1 LRVRIAGYLIGACL
15 SALCLCGAEVSHAA
29 SVDVRLADRTE
40 VSVSRFGASRETVLL
55 WLPSGLGHLPAEE
68 RVAAATGRR
77 GVEVWRPDL
86 LGARLL
92 PALESSLTQITG
104 RDVADLVD
112 AASAEGRRVYLVA
125 SARAAALA
133 LRGAEAWR
141 ERHPN
146 SQVLGGA
153 ILLHPNLY
161 VGPPEP
167 GRDADFQPVVE
178 RTRLPV
184 FVIQPERSPW
194 VFRLDAL
201 RAALAASGS
210 PVSVRLVP
218 GVRDR
223 YYFRPDATAA
233 EEAEAARLPDLF
245 VEAVAT
251 LRNARLAVPTVP
263 QRAKEQAAVAAPR
276 ERSLRPYQGNPQP
289 PALRLTGLDGAT
301 YDLADYR
308 GQVVLI
314 NFWASWCPPCVRE
327 MPSLQRLKNRL
338 SGRPFVILGVNMAE
352 DQATIRAFLAHK
364 VNIDFPVLLDRD
376 GAALKRWKVF
386 AFPTSFVVAP
396 DGQLRYGL
404 VGEAT
409 WDSEAIVRALEA
421 LVPKSP

>member
-1 LRVRIAGYLIGACL
+1 
-15 SALCLCGAEVSHAA
+15 
-29 SVDVRLADRTE
+29 
-40 VSVSRFGASRETVLL
+40 VSVERFGVSRETVLL

-68 RVAAATGRR
+68 RVAAATGTH

-86 LGARLL
+86 LAARLL
-92 PALESSLTQITG
+92 PALESSLTQIAG

-167 GRDADFQPVVE
+167 GRDADFQPVVK

-184 FVIQPERSPW
+184 FIIQPERSPW

-210 PVSVRLVP
+210 PVNVRLVP

-251 LRNARLAVPTVP
+251 LRSARLAEPTVLP
-263 QRAKEQAAVAAPR
+263 SAKERASVAAPR
-276 ERSLRPYQGNPQP
+276 ERSLRPYQGNPEP

-301 YDLADYR
+301 HDLAQLR

-352 DQATIRAFLAHK
+352 DEATIRAFLAHK

-421 LVPKSP
+421 LVPKSE